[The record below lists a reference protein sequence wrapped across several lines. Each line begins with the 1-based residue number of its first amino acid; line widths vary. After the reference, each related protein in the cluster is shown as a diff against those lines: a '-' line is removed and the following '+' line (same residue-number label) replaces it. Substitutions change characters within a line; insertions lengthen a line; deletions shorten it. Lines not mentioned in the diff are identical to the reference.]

1 MLQDLEI
8 LQILMD
14 IMKRGANPYINM
26 CDGSKIYNPNGM
38 WKQEIKCYKCNENKN
53 GGKLE
58 VPFKDS
64 NNDNKKE
71 EKTLGYHPNIQ
82 NH

>member
-1 MLQDLEI
+1 
-8 LQILMD
+8 MD

-26 CDGSKIYNPNGM
+26 RDGSKLYNPNGM
-38 WKQEIKCYKCNENKN
+38 WKQEIKCYKCNENNN